1 MCVCGALS
9 IHIASPAIVLS
20 LVLQAAYPMAMPAAT
35 ICATALLAPRAISPM
50 AHPLELIVQ
59 CVPLA
64 VSVLPNFVLA
74 NLPARFCSV
83 LPSFAQFYAC
93 SSNETIETK
102 AVLPSF
108 ASAEVYT
115 NDSVLVLT

>member
-1 MCVCGALS
+1 MCACGALL

-20 LVLQAAYPMAMPAAT
+20 LAPQAAYPMAMPAAT
-35 ICATALLAPRAISPM
+35 ICATALLALRAMSPM

-74 NLPARFCSV
+74 NLPAQFLPV
-83 LPSFAQFYAC
+83 L
-93 SSNETIETK
+93 IK
-102 AVLPSF
+102 
-108 ASAEVYT
+108 
-115 NDSVLVLT
+115 